1 MSSFGSAVWPP
12 ANEGIL
18 ASLGPALTV
27 ESVSNNRWM
36 VILGGI
42 LAFTMAWGIGA
53 NDVANAFATSV
64 GAGSLTLKW
73 ACVIASFCEFG
84 GAVLLGSQVTDTGT
98 FCSGGVGGGA
108 LGEGAAV
115 GLGMRRKGGERGAD
129 RDSALWR
136 GCWCC

>member
-1 MSSFGSAVWPP
+1 MSTFSSAAWPP
-12 ANEGIL
+12 TNATVLG
-18 ASLGPALTV
+18 SLGDALTV
-27 ESVSNNRWM
+27 QSVASNRWM

-73 ACVIASFCEFG
+73 ACIIASFCEFG

-98 FCSGGVGGGA
+98 FGGGA
-108 LGEGAAV
+108 
-115 GLGMRRKGGERGAD
+115 
-129 RDSALWR
+129 
-136 GCWCC
+136 